1 MAMAMAMDGGG
12 GGGGEEYHSHAH
24 HRTSAEPPLTGP
36 LHPALTESC
45 QNPAGLTGSSS
56 YTTLTS
62 LQPPLP
68 PISTVS
74 PKFPHH
80 PQSLPHAHH
89 RLAGNF
95 TLLSD
100 NLYPSPYPKEV
111 AGLGQTLSPLGGL
124 HITQQA
130 LSHYADAGVAMPAEK
145 MLTPSGFEAQH
156 PPLLARPGDQ
166 HLTPTTAC
174 LVPLGGIPRQPHTH
188 LSARGHGQIQASSRE
203 PKPAAAAAAAQG
215 SAGNHSGRLEEINTK
230 DVAQRITTELKRYS
244 IPQAIFAQRVLGRSQ
259 GTLSDLLRNPK
270 PWSKL
275 KSGRETFRRMWKWL
289 QEPEFQRMSA
299 LRLAESNSPFLRG
312 KGDKAA
318 PSRPSSAR
326 SCFALAEASL
336 FSAAAAGNPGW
347 SLVHR
352 EAVKATQSNFGGRSR
367 VKKSGYRGLGKAT
380 IAGVA
385 TFQGDAPA
393 RTDLGRSD
401 PCSEEPM
408 EDLKRV
414 LVACL
419 RS

>member
-1 MAMAMAMDGGG
+1 MRHAKSRSCFGSGNGAVRVLGSDAWAAHVPARPKVSSAMAHLCKLPGLGRETGERAVEQLSARSPDRASGMQPGGGHPLAPPTGAMAMAMAMDGGG

-45 QNPAGLTGSSS
+45 QSPAGLTGSSS

-156 PPLLARPGDQ
+156 TPLLARPGDQ

-174 LVPLGGIPRQPHTH
+174 LVPLGGIPRQPHTY

-203 PKPAAAAAAAQG
+203 PKAAAAAAAAAAQG

-230 DVAQRITTELKRYS
+230 DVAQRITAELKRYS

-299 LRLAESNSPFLRG
+299 LRLAGEGQRCGHRLRG
-312 KGDKAA
+312 RAD
-318 PSRPSSAR
+318 
-326 SCFALAEASL
+326 L
-336 FSAAAAGNPGW
+336 PGIP
-347 SLVHR
+347 
-352 EAVKATQSNFGGRSR
+352 F
-367 VKKSGYRGLGKAT
+367 
-380 IAGVA
+380 
-385 TFQGDAPA
+385 
-393 RTDLGRSD
+393 
-401 PCSEEPM
+401 
-408 EDLKRV
+408 
-414 LVACL
+414 
-419 RS
+419 